1 MANYMFVLRP
11 TNKSHKV
18 VCPECVKRGE
28 VLDSCHTCRG
38 SAIKKSNITQYYVQD
53 RPIEIV
59 KVDRDP
65 KTGILRYWEDS
76 SNYFDETTYN
86 SMNKY
91 VPDVPYGIHFCHE
104 NKLSA
109 AIECERVNAYL
120 KKAKKLT
127 DESTAELSI
136 ASIFNL

>member
-1 MANYMFVLRP
+1 MANYMYILRP
-11 TNKSHKV
+11 TNKVFKT
-18 VCPECVKRGE
+18 VCPECAKRGE
-28 VLDSCHTCRG
+28 VLDSCRTCRG
-38 SAIKKSNITQYYVQD
+38 SAVKKNYITQYYVQD

-76 SNYFDETTYN
+76 SNFFYETTYN
-86 SMNKY
+86 SIQCK
-91 VPDVPYGIHFCHE
+91 VPDVPHGIHFCHE

-109 AIECERVNAYL
+109 SIECERVNAYL

-127 DESTAELSI
+127 DEPTTELSI